1 MSFAAAHKEELKLVK
16 NGKELGCVCIPLVIK
31 TFDGWGEK
39 FYKTF
44 KRTWKRLA
52 ASNEVAVRQELF
64 GRISLVLMRQMPRQS
79 LPDQT
84 GLVFW
89 VASDFFVC
97 VFVSQSVYTC
107 V

>member
-1 MSFAAAHKEELKLVK
+1 MVE
-16 NGKELGCVCIPLVIK
+16 
-31 TFDGWGEK
+31 TYDGWGEK

-89 VASDFFVC
+89 VASDLFVC
-97 VFVSQSVYTC
+97 VFAIVNLCIRVYTC
-107 V
+107 VYVCIRVYTCVYVCIIFKLK

>member
-1 MSFAAAHKEELKLVK
+1 MVE
-16 NGKELGCVCIPLVIK
+16 
-31 TFDGWGEK
+31 TYDGWGEK

-64 GRISLVLMRQMPRQS
+64 GRISLVLMRQMPGQS

-89 VASDFFVC
+89 VASGFC
-97 VFVSQSVYTC
+97 HSQSVYTC
-107 V
+107 VYVCIRMYTCVYVCIIFKLK